1 MPPPPKQKG
10 RIQIKIM
17 GLPGMLPSASPK
29 HGATPAPKTPPRSP
43 AFKLLSPKLTPKLA
57 PLEPLDEI
65 PSLEEEVARRRK
77 RAASDSDSAS
87 DEDSSDEEE
96 RAAALHETIDTF
108 KHQMHQI
115 YMASKAAEEQVGR
128 LASRAKEEAA
138 EVQVQPLRPRAA
150 TSAWLAARA
159 DRGAP
164 AEPSLAE
171 FMELCL
177 DAAESQDL
185 ETRTITFS
193 AEDAAV
199 LTGGQR
205 RVSVFE
211 LLRLVP
217 RLFI

>member
-17 GLPGMLPSASPK
+17 GLPGM
-29 HGATPAPKTPPRSP
+29 PRSP
-43 AFKLLSPKLTPKLA
+43 QLGSAQQQAKQQSPRGSPVFRVMGSPKLTPKLA
-57 PLEPLDEI
+57 PLDELRDVPPLD
-65 PSLEEEVARRRK
+65 
-77 RAASDSDSAS
+77 SDSDNGS
-87 DEDSSDEEE
+87 DSGDEEA
-96 RAAALHETIDTF
+96 RADALHETIDTF

-115 YMASKAAEEQVGR
+115 YMASKAAEQQVGR
-128 LASRAKEEAA
+128 LLTRAQEEAA

-150 TSAWLAARA
+150 VSAWLAE
-159 DRGAP
+159 RGAP
-164 AEPSLAE
+164 ADPSLAE
-171 FMELCL
+171 FMEICL

-193 AEDAAV
+193 ADDAAV

-205 RVSVFE
+205 RVTVFE

>member
-17 GLPGMLPSASPK
+17 GLPGMPPATQHRSPQ
-29 HGATPAPKTPPRSP
+29 HGPKTPPRSP
-43 AFKLLSPKLTPKLA
+43 AFKLLSPKLTPKLS
-57 PLEPLDEI
+57 PLESLDEI

-150 TSAWLAARA
+150 TSAWLAGRSAKA
-159 DRGAP
+159 D
-164 AEPSLAE
+164 PSLAE

-193 AEDAAV
+193 AEDAAL

-205 RVSVFE
+205 RVTVFE

>member
-87 DEDSSDEEE
+87 DEDSSDEEQ

-128 LASRAKEEAA
+128 LALKAKEEAA
-138 EVQVQPLRPRAA
+138 DVQVQPLRPRAA
-150 TSAWLAARA
+150 TSAWLAE
-159 DRGAP
+159 RGAK
-164 AEPSLAE
+164 ADPSLAD

-193 AEDAAV
+193 ADDAAV

-205 RVSVFE
+205 RVTVFE

-217 RLFI
+217 RLFV

>member
-17 GLPGMLPSASPK
+17 GLPGMPRSPQL
-29 HGATPAPKTPPRSP
+29 GAAAHAHQHSPRNSP

-57 PLEPLDEI
+57 PLDGGVHELPALD
-65 PSLEEEVARRRK
+65 SG
-77 RAASDSDSAS
+77 SDSDSAS
-87 DEDSSDEEE
+87 EGSSAAAQEAREE
-96 RAAALHETIDTF
+96 ALHETIDTF

-115 YMASKAAEEQVGR
+115 YMASKAAEQQIAQ
-128 LASRAKEEAA
+128 LAARAAAEAA

-150 TSAWLAARA
+150 VSAWLVE
-159 DRGAP
+159 RGAP
-164 AEPSLAE
+164 ADPSLAE
-171 FMELCL
+171 FMDICL

-193 AEDAAV
+193 ADDAAV
-199 LTGGQR
+199 LTGGTR
-205 RVSVFE
+205 RVTVFE

-217 RLFI
+217 KLFI

>member
-1 MPPPPKQKG
+1 M
-10 RIQIKIM
+10 
-17 GLPGMLPSASPK
+17 
-29 HGATPAPKTPPRSP
+29 
-43 AFKLLSPKLTPKLA
+43 LSPKLTPKLA

-65 PSLEEEVARRRK
+65 PSLEEEVGRRRRK
-77 RAASDSDSAS
+77 HSESESDND
-87 DEDSSDEEE
+87 DSSDSEEA
-96 RAAALHETIDTF
+96 RAELLHETIDTF

-115 YMASKAAEEQVGR
+115 YMASKAAEEQVAR
-128 LASRAKEEAA
+128 IALRAKEDAA

-150 TSAWLAARA
+150 TSAWLAERA
-159 DRGAP
+159 ERGAK
-164 AEPSLAE
+164 ADPSLAE

-193 AEDAAV
+193 AADAAV

-205 RVSVFE
+205 RVTVFE